1 MRVASRVVLTVVVA
15 LASLLGFA
23 PAQARTVVAHAVA
36 VGDSVP
42 SGSACGCN
50 PFPVQ
55 YADEVADHTGHA
67 FRMINYAAGGAT
79 SDSVL
84 RQVRSWNTR
93 AAVHTASLAVVM
105 VGANDFE
112 DSFDRVL
119 HHQQGAVSAYRP
131 VAARMRA
138 NVIAIIRRLRVLRPG
153 IRVVVLDYWNVVK
166 DGAVGRRLYGAWGVR
181 VATDATSYANASL
194 RYAAKVTGSTYVS
207 TLREFKGADG
217 RSDPTSL
224 LASDGDHPNARGHA
238 VIARGVF
245 QVASSG

>member
-1 MRVASRVVLTVVVA
+1 MRVPARVVLTVVFA

-23 PAQARTVVAHAVA
+23 PTQAQTVVAHAVT

-42 SGSACGCN
+42 AGSACGCS

-55 YADEVADHTGHA
+55 YAAEVGDHTGHA

-84 RQVRSWNTR
+84 RQVRSWDTR
-93 AAVHTASLAVVM
+93 AAVHTALLAVVM

-112 DSFDRVL
+112 APFERVL
-119 HHQQGAVSAYRP
+119 HHEQGAVSAYRP
-131 VAARMRA
+131 VAARVRT
-138 NVIAIIRRLRVLRPG
+138 NVTAIIRRLRALRPG

-166 DGAVGRRLYGAWGVR
+166 DGAVGRRLYGTWGVR
-181 VATDATSYANASL
+181 VATAATSYANASL

-238 VIARGVF
+238 VITRGIF
-245 QVASSG
+245 QVAPSG